1 MFRLKNAEN
10 RLGQREISHS
20 SPNPP
25 GDTGSGG
32 IWGQAWHGAFF
43 CRDGSAYVSIRR
55 SSVRARL
62 R

>member
-10 RLGQREISHS
+10 RLGQRGFPTTAQI
-20 SPNPP
+20 PP
-25 GDTGSGG
+25 VLVSRGDLGVSLARGL
-32 IWGQAWHGAFF
+32 F
-43 CRDGSAYVSIRR
+43 CRGGSAYVSMRR

>member
-1 MFRLKNAEN
+1 MLKT
-10 RLGQREISHS
+10 GW
-20 SPNPP
+20 
-25 GDTGSGG
+25 GSG
-32 IWGQAWHGAFF
+32 AFPQQPKSPRSLCLRGDLGVSLARGLF